1 MTSNENNCL
10 LLPLYIN
17 HKDFFITPTVI
28 CEADILFSATCT
40 KMVDK
45 TSHPRVPIS
54 TYESLISR
62 EKLMEKSFKKKN
74 GIISQKQEILNG

>member
-28 CEADILFSATCT
+28 CEDILFSATCT

-45 TSHPRVPIS
+45 TSHPCVPIS

>member
-1 MTSNENNCL
+1 
-10 LLPLYIN
+10 
-17 HKDFFITPTVI
+17 
-28 CEADILFSATCT
+28 
-40 KMVDK
+40 MVDK